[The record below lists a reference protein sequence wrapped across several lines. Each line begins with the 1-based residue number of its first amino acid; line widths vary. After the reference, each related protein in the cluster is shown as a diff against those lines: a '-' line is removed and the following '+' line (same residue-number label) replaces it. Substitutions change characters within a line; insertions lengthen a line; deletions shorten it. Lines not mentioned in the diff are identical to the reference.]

1 MAVTVRRVRFTA
13 VLVGVVLAL
22 TGFSSTGGSG
32 SSGSGSSSGKS
43 GGGKSGGGGGCSSS
57 KSKPKKKSLG
67 SGGNGGGGAASPTPS
82 PSALPAHLELLT
94 CAGPGRPGATVK
106 ITSDSA
112 VTHTIRTTVS
122 FEWEDYGVE
131 HVMVTAHHLKPGES
145 RTLDVPL
152 KRAEK
157 ADGVQR
163 CALGAVEIVEGASPT
178 PTATTGSTGSSA
190 DLPDGKK
197 TSTPKPRSTKKTH

>member
-1 MAVTVRRVRFTA
+1 MAVTVRRVRFTV

-32 SSGSGSSSGKS
+32 SGGSGSGSSS
-43 GGGKSGGGGGCSSS
+43 GKSGGGGGCSSS
-57 KSKPKKKSLG
+57 KSKPKKKSPG
-67 SGGNGGGGAASPTPS
+67 SGGNGGGSTASPTPS
-82 PSALPAHLELLT
+82 PSALPAHLELVT
-94 CAGPGRPGATVK
+94 CAGPGRPKATVK

-112 VTHTIRTTVS
+112 VTHTLRTTVS

-163 CALGAVEIVEGASPT
+163 CALGAVEIVEDASPT

-197 TSTPKPRSTKKTH
+197 TSTPKPKSTKKTR